1 MEQQNDNE
9 QKSNNLTQS
18 LNTVHPILSSTSST
32 HYSNSHHVEATAET
46 CFFVATLL
54 EDTIKAAGSG
64 PLAHRPFRY
73 DDSLSRPDACTH
85 SVKLDS
91 TIHS

>member
-1 MEQQNDNE
+1 M
-9 QKSNNLTQS
+9 
-18 LNTVHPILSSTSST
+18 
-32 HYSNSHHVEATAET
+32 ET

-73 DDSLSRPDACTH
+73 DDSFSRPDACTH